1 MKELNVIDF
10 DRTLIHVDSFRLYV
24 IHGIKKFRMGFL
36 LYTLLRIVRIIN
48 AKTLKE
54 KITRISIKNNYE
66 DLSNFISSLLK
77 LVNHSVLNSI
87 YSRTNKNTINL
98 ICSASP
104 DFYIS
109 VVANKLNMSGKGS
122 YVDANNT
129 FFHMYGKN
137 KINYIISHFPPK
149 EYKYNYAISDS
160 KSDIELLDMFKN
172 HTLHKN

>member
-10 DRTLIHVDSFRLYV
+10 DKTLVPVDSFRLYV
-24 IHGIKKFRMGFL
+24 IHNIKKFRIGFI

-48 AKTLKE
+48 AKTFKE
-54 KITRISIKNNYE
+54 RITRISIKNNFD
-66 DLSNFISSLLK
+66 DLSNFISRLLQ
-77 LVNHSVLNSI
+77 LIDRSVLDSI
-87 YSRTNKNTINL
+87 YSQTKKDTINL

-109 VVANKLNMSGKGS
+109 VIANKLNMIGKGS
-122 YVDANNT
+122 YIDSNNT

-137 KINYIISHFPPK
+137 KIDYIISYFPQK

-160 KSDIELLDMFKN
+160 ENDIELLAMFNN
-172 HTLHKN
+172 HTLHKD